1 MKSTDLYFSF
11 NEVDDDI
18 LERSERSAAHKVIPL
33 RRRLVMAVAAVLVV
47 VVLMGAAAVVSYW
60 DNIQTWFAYEFE
72 LRNNQE
78 LSEGHK
84 DLIEHLSQEIGISK
98 TSNDVTITV
107 DSAVVAEDS
116 FKIMLVAEGIK
127 NTVDYGLHDDGVV
140 LTINGENKNT
150 TVSGNFVGENT
161 FVIILTGD
169 IRDLEENV
177 ENVDV
182 SLSMKGFLKYY
193 LDYYRTNTETLEGEW
208 YFEFSMNCV
217 DTKTKVIKN
226 VEAIVYDEQTGEL
239 THITLDKV
247 ELTNMY
253 LYFEYDAGEEWR
265 YSVDTLGEDYYGVCA
280 VLESGQEVTIDSGH
294 GSPLGDESDTRI
306 CEIFYWKIP
315 INIDEVVEIRIGDTV
330 IPVK

>member
-1 MKSTDLYFSF
+1 MNKTELIRAF
-11 NEVDDDI
+11 NGVDDEI
-18 LERSERSAAHKVIPL
+18 IERCEKAAAHKVIPL
-33 RRRLVMAVAAVLVV
+33 RRRIVMAAAAVLVI
-47 VVLMGAAAVVSYW
+47 VVLTGAAAVVSHW

-72 LRNNQE
+72 MRNNQE

-127 NTVDYGLHDDGVV
+127 NTADYGLNVDGVV
-140 LTINGENKNT
+140 LTINGENKNIS
-150 TVSGNFVGENT
+150 VSGNFVGENT

-169 IRDLEENV
+169 IRDLEVNV
-177 ENVDV
+177 EDVDV

-208 YFEFSMNCV
+208 YFEFSMKCV
-217 DTKTKVIKN
+217 DSKTKVIKN
-226 VEAIVYDEQTGEL
+226 VEAIAYDEQTGEL

-247 ELTNMY
+247 ELTSMY

-265 YSVDTLGEDYYGVCA
+265 YSVDTFGKDYYGVYA
-280 VLESGQEVTIDSGH
+280 VLEGGQEVTMQSGH
-294 GSPLGDESDTRI
+294 GSPLDDESDTRI

-315 INIDEVVEIRIGDTV
+315 INLDEVVEIHIGDTV